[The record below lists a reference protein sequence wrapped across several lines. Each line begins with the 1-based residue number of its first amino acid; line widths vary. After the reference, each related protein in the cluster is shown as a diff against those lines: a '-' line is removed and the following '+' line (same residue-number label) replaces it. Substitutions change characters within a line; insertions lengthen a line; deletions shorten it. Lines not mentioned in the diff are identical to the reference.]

1 MCRRRRI
8 PDVPHPETAATAM
21 DAPLPVPHPPLVAIL
36 RGITPG
42 EVPPHVAALL
52 EAGLA
57 AVEIP
62 TGSPDWARSV
72 ALAVEA
78 CGAHAQVGAGTVLE
92 PAHLDALEAAGG
104 TLVVT
109 PNVRPALIRR
119 ARARGF
125 TVAAGCAT
133 ASEAFDA
140 LEAGAQMLK
149 LFPASVYGPG
159 LARAL
164 RSVLPPVP
172 LLAVGGIS
180 ADNLGDYLDA
190 GCSGA
195 ALGGEL
201 YRAGQ
206 PPAQTLARAQRVVR
220 AWRARAS

>member
-1 MCRRRRI
+1 M
-8 PDVPHPETAATAM
+8 
-21 DAPLPVPHPPLVAIL
+21 PLPHPPLVAIL
-36 RGITPG
+36 RGITPD
-42 EVPPHVAALL
+42 EVRAHVGALL
-52 EAGLA
+52 EAGFT

-62 TGSPDWARSV
+62 TGSPDWAHSV

-78 CGAHAQVGAGTVLE
+78 CGARAQVGAGTVLE
-92 PAHLDALEAAGG
+92 AAHLDALEAAGG
-104 TLVVT
+104 SLVVT
-109 PNVRPALIRR
+109 PNVRPALIRL
-119 ARARGF
+119 ARERGF
-125 TVAAGCAT
+125 TIAAGCAT

-149 LFPASVYGPG
+149 LFPASVYGPA

-172 LLAVGGIS
+172 LLAVGGITV
-180 ADNLGDYLDA
+180 DTLGDYLDA

-195 ALGGEL
+195 AIGGEL

-206 PPAQTLARAQRVVR
+206 PPARTLARAQCFVR